1 MNYHF
6 IEQGSN
12 PASCGLSVIVKYII
26 TPINHL
32 ELHGLMIFTVIYIHT
47 SFNYFFFYIFA
58 KQKNSLTFF
67 PFQFYELPNAV
78 DLPRC

>member
-1 MNYHF
+1 
-6 IEQGSN
+6 
-12 PASCGLSVIVKYII
+12 
-26 TPINHL
+26 
-32 ELHGLMIFTVIYIHT
+32 MIFTVIYIHT